1 MCACSKR
8 VSNKTKNKNR
18 QRTIYHLFNY
28 LSLLTYI
35 QVPYKNDFFNKPI
48 INYDNE
54 PPLLWII
61 VIYVNFT
68 CICGIQFILKNQRR
82 LMIKVLSC
90 FAWQY
95 FATEEC
101 CFHLEPTK
109 NKVFQIKKESFSFDS
124 CFYFNWCKTKKRQ
137 FNLFFRWY
145 YD

>member
-1 MCACSKR
+1 MQCVHA
-8 VSNKTKNKNR
+8 VSVSQTKQKTKKDKGPFI
-18 QRTIYHLFNY
+18 TFLIIYHY
-28 LSLLTYI
+28 LLTSKYHI
-35 QVPYKNDFFNKPI
+35 KMIFFNKPT

-68 CICGIQFILKNQRR
+68 CICGIQFIKKTQRR

-124 CFYFNWCKTKKRQ
+124 CFYFNWCKTKTATV
-137 FNLFFRWY
+137 
-145 YD
+145 

>member
-1 MCACSKR
+1 MPCVHA
-8 VSNKTKNKNR
+8 VSVSLTKQKTKTDKGPFI
-18 QRTIYHLFNY
+18 TFLIIYHY
-28 LSLLTYI
+28 LLTYI
-35 QVPYKNDFFNKPI
+35 QVPYKNDFFNKPT

-68 CICGIQFILKNQRR
+68 CICSIQFIKKKPRDVWWL
-82 LMIKVLSC
+82 IKVLSC
-90 FAWQY
+90 FVWQY

-124 CFYFNWCKTKKRQ
+124 CFYFNWCKTKTATV
-137 FNLFFRWY
+137 
-145 YD
+145 